1 MVFIGIN
8 AAYHSYRDNRDNR
21 QPTGSVDYTNG
32 TATTGVRSN
41 MYTSTG
47 AQNSSA
53 YHSSAF
59 EPSAETMP
67 RHGVE
72 NPTPEHTS
80 TV

>member
-1 MVFIGIN
+1 MLLTIVTVTTVNQPDQLTTLMVLPLG
-8 AAYHSYRDNRDNR
+8 
-21 QPTGSVDYTNG
+21 
-32 TATTGVRSN
+32 TGVRSN

-67 RHGVE
+67 RQGVE
-72 NPTPEHTS
+72 NPTPEHTPLFNDDC
-80 TV
+80 